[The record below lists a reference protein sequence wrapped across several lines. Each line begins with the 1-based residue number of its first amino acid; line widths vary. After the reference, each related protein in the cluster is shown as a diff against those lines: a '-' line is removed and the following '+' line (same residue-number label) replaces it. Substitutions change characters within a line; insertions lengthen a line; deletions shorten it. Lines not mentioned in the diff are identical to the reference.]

1 MVGSA
6 GNGPTYSNHI
16 YPWSEAS
23 WDELYGY
30 ALVTAVNDT
39 YLSWEFIDSATDR
52 VIDRLV
58 ITQDFEPW
66 WVPVE
71 AGTPPSPSP
80 PLPPVDVTGT
90 GVSQGQAYYSPV
102 AQIIVLIIG
111 CSIFFATLA
120 YALCKPKVDS
130 SSSHGLLSPIDQDVD
145 DDVQLASV

>member
-1 MVGSA
+1 LAGSA
-6 GNGPTYSNHI
+6 GNGPTYSDHM

-66 WVPVE
+66 GVPVE
-71 AGTPPSPSP
+71 GGTPP
-80 PLPPVDVTGT
+80 PVGVAGT
-90 GVSQGQAYYSPV
+90 STSQGQAYYSPV
-102 AQIIVLIIG
+102 AQIVVVIIG
-111 CSIFFATLA
+111 CSIFIATLA
-120 YALCKPKVDS
+120 YALCKPKHGS
-130 SSSHGLLSPIDQDVD
+130 SSTHGLLNPFDVD
-145 DDVQLASV
+145 DDAQLTSV